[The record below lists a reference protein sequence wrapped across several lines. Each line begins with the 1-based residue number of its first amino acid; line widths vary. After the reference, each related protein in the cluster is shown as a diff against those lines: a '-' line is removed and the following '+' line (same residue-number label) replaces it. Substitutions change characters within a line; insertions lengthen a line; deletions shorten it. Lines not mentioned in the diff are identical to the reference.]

1 MQERRKHK
9 RSELLYYSRIYDR
22 NTEDV
27 IGHLGNITPY
37 GLMIISEE
45 PLQIESMYNLRIELP
60 GELEEKAYLELD
72 AESLWCVPDINP
84 NFYNTGFRLL
94 DLDAEGFRIIEQML
108 VDHKFQR

>member
-1 MQERRKHK
+1 MQERRKYK

-22 NTEDV
+22 NTGDI

-45 PLQIESMYNLRIELP
+45 PLQIESMHDLRIELP
-60 GELEEKAYLELD
+60 QELEEKAYLEID

-84 NFYNTGFRLL
+84 NFYNTGFRLP
-94 DLDAEGFRIIEQML
+94 DLDAEEFRIIEQMASG
-108 VDHKFQR
+108 